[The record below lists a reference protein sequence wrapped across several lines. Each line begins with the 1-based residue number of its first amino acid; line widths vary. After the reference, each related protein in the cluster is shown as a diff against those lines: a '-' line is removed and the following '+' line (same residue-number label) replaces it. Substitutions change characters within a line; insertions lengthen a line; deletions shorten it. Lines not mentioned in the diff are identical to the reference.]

1 MTQAMAPASMVE
13 ARDFGWP
20 DFLATRPAGEPDWLA
35 AMRRAAM
42 ARFSE
47 MGLPS
52 VRDEDWRQTPIGP
65 IARTEFR
72 RPVEDAAVF
81 EDALAPL
88 TFGHAFDGHQI
99 VFVNGRYAPTLSSLG
114 AQDGVRI
121 ESLAR
126 VLDREPALV
135 ERHLG
140 KILKGGNAFAA
151 LEYRF
156 SRGRRGGADPRGRRP
171 GQPHPRRPPLDRE
184 RADRP
189 SPIRGCWWSPAAPA
203 RPPSWRA
210 TAGRTAQA
218 YLTNTVAEIALEDGA
233 IVDHYKVQRE
243 GLAAFHIAT
252 LGRDPGRATRA
263 SRRIRSPS
271 VPPSRGRT
279 STRPLPAKAASA
291 RWADFSSP
299 PARSS
304 PTPIPAST
312 TRSRAAPAASSTRGS
327 WTARRAGVFV
337 GRIYVAKDAQKT
349 DAQQTNKNLLLS
361 RHALV
366 HSVPQ
371 LEILADDVKC
381 KHGSTTG
388 QLDPAALFYLRSRGI
403 GEDAARSL
411 LVYAFASDVVARIK
425 VEALRKGLGRYLRER
440 LPSAADIEEAV
451 V

>member
-1 MTQAMAPASMVE
+1 MTAILEQSALAEALESAWPAFLGRRSGE
-13 ARDFGWP
+13 AGW
-20 DFLATRPAGEPDWLA
+20 LSAL
-35 AMRRAAM
+35 RRAAM

-52 VRDEDWRQTPIGP
+52 VGDEDWRQTPIGA
-65 IARTEFR
+65 IARTAFR
-72 RPVEDAAVF
+72 RPADDAAVG

-99 VFVNGRYAPTLSSLG
+99 VFVNGHYAPSLSSLG

-140 KILKGGNAFAA
+140 KVLTGGNAFAA
-151 LEYRF
+151 LNTAFIED
-156 SRGRRGGADPRGRRP
+156 GALVMVPAGVVLTEP
-171 GQPHPRRPPLDRE
+171 IHVVHHSTAAAGPSVSHPRLLVV
-184 RADRP
+184 
-189 SPIRGCWWSPAAPA
+189 
-203 RPPSWRA
+203 
-210 TAGRTAQA
+210 AGRASQA
-218 YLTNTVAEIALEDGA
+218 TIVESYGGPDGQVYLTNTVAEILLEDGA
-233 IVDHYKVQRE
+233 VLDHYKVQRE
-243 GLAAFHIAT
+243 GLGGFHLAT
-252 LGRDPGRATRA
+252 LAVRQGRDARFASHSIALGAALARQDVDQVFAGEGGECALGGLFLASGTQLTDTHTRVDHAVPHCA
-263 SRRIRSPS
+263 SRQLYKGI
-271 VPPSRGRT
+271 VDGH
-279 STRPLPAKAASA
+279 A
-291 RWADFSSP
+291 R
-299 PARSS
+299 
-304 PTPIPAST
+304 
-312 TRSRAAPAASSTRGS
+312 
-327 WTARRAGVFV
+327 GVFV
-337 GRIYVAKDAQKT
+337 GRIFVAKDAQKT

-425 VEALRKGLGRYLRER
+425 VEALRTGLGRYLRDR